1 MVHICFGAAC
11 GSVGGEQSKRQ
22 HFNINHVPSNINN
35 LQYIVLCIVL
45 YIKYILIQYYLPDG
59 INKTG

>member
-22 HFNINHVPSNINN
+22 HFNINHGPSNINN
-35 LQYIVLCIVL
+35 PQYIVYCIVYKT
-45 YIKYILIQYYLPDG
+45 YI
-59 INKTG
+59 N